1 MKIKKEVIT
10 RRDFLGGTAAAALS
24 LTVLPDWLKAGM
36 VKKETKSSADQK
48 SLVLVVRDEHV
59 LDSSGNKV
67 DKKILGGMIS
77 QVMTALTGERE
88 MKKAWLKLFSP
99 KDVVGL
105 VPTPLM
111 NPTHNELI
119 EFIKESLVAAGL
131 PEDNIRLAQG
141 RSVDLNSITA
151 LISLPGLKA
160 HWLTGIRHSDKKITS
175 CILAPPEIII
185 MKIAPSWAR
194 SGTCRRSKGKPGLI
208 IVDAL
213 LPVCDRGPQFDP
225 RYRWPYRGLLAGTD
239 PVALDAVGL
248 KIIQTK
254 ETSSEENPGQSLPR
268 RFRSKLLIKFISSAI
283 ADWKILRSG
292 LLAGLKNCC
301 FNRVPSPQL

>member
-10 RRDFLGGTAAAALS
+10 RRDFLRGTAATALG
-24 LTVLPDWLKAGM
+24 LTLLPDWLKAGM
-36 VKKETKSSADQK
+36 VKKETKSAADQK

-67 DKKILGGMIS
+67 DKKVLGGMIS
-77 QVMTALTGERE
+77 QIMTALTGEKE

-131 PEDNIRLAQG
+131 PEANIRSAQG

-160 HWLTGIRHSDKKITS
+160 HWLTGIGTVIKNYILYSGAPRNYHYEHSTK
-175 CILAPPEIII
+175 LGEIWHL
-185 MKIAPSWAR
+185 PQV
-194 SGTCRRSKGKPGLI
+194 KGKTRLI

-213 LPVCDRGPQFDP
+213 RPVCDRGPQFDP
-225 RYRWPYRGLLAGTD
+225 RYRWPYKGLLAGTD

-254 ETSSEENPGQSLPR
+254 RDELRGEHWPISPPPISIEAADKIYKLGNSRLENIEIKTIGWTQE
-268 RFRSKLLIKFISSAI
+268 LL
-283 ADWKILRSG
+283 L
-292 LLAGLKNCC
+292 
-301 FNRVPSPQL
+301 

>member
-105 VPTPLM
+105 VPTSLM

-160 HWLTGIRHSDKKITS
+160 HWLTGIGTVIKNY
-175 CILAPPEIII
+175 ILYSGAPRNYHYEDSTKLGEIWHL
-185 MKIAPSWAR
+185 PQV
-194 SGTCRRSKGKPGLI
+194 KGKTRLI

-213 LPVCDRGPQFDP
+213 RPVCDRGPQFDP
-225 RYRWPYRGLLAGTD
+225 RYRWPYKGLLAGTD

-254 ETSSEENPGQSLPR
+254 RDELRGEHWPISPPPISIEAADKIYKLGNSRLENIEINTIGWTQE
-268 RFRSKLLIKFISSAI
+268 LL
-283 ADWKILRSG
+283 L
-292 LLAGLKNCC
+292 
-301 FNRVPSPQL
+301 

>member
-10 RRDFLGGTAAAALS
+10 RRDFLGGTAAAALG

-105 VPTPLM
+105 VPTSLM

-160 HWLTGIRHSDKKITS
+160 HWLTGIGTVIKNY
-175 CILAPPEIII
+175 ILYSGAPRNYHYEDSTKLGEIWHL
-185 MKIAPSWAR
+185 PQV
-194 SGTCRRSKGKPGLI
+194 KGKTRLI

-213 LPVCDRGPQFDP
+213 RPVCDRGPQFDP
-225 RYRWPYRGLLAGTD
+225 RYRWPYKGLLAGTD

-254 ETSSEENPGQSLPR
+254 RDELRGEHWPISPPPISIEAADKIYKLGNSRLENIEIKTIGWTQE
-268 RFRSKLLIKFISSAI
+268 LL
-283 ADWKILRSG
+283 L
-292 LLAGLKNCC
+292 
-301 FNRVPSPQL
+301 